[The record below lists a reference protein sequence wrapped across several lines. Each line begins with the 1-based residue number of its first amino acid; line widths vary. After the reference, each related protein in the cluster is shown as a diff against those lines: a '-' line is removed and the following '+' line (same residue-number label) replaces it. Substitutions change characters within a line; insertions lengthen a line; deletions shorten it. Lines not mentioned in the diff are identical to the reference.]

1 MCPVFRGERGVE
13 SEREDCTFSLA
24 VMPRRVMLRGAR
36 AANRELPTHS
46 PVLWMRWHVCK
57 THAHTER
64 ENTLQ
69 WCNIITEST
78 RRQTLQQTWWSNKRK
93 CFWKTAENI
102 GILIWHS
109 WMQTLYK
116 YTITVRHRTTF
127 TILKKKQL
135 KLLSLKIILKHK
147 TFQCNFLQRPKK
159 KVRSK
164 WFVKMFH
171 CVQHHH
177 CPSTT
182 TASPEIP
189 AQQLTPRL
197 TLRKQFTPCVWH
209 QYPPT
214 VCVWT
219 RNWEHLIWLTLCT
232 RESFC
237 LTGM

>member
-1 MCPVFRGERGVE
+1 MCPVFRGERGEE
-13 SEREDCTFSLA
+13 SEKDCTFSLA

-127 TILKKKQL
+127 TILKKKNSSNYFLL
-135 KLLSLKIILKHK
+135 KLYWNIKPSSVISFKG
-147 TFQCNFLQRPKK
+147 QKK
-159 KVRSK
+159 KKSGQNDLLKCSTVCNIITVRQQQ
-164 WFVKMFH
+164 
-171 CVQHHH
+171 QHH
-177 CPSTT
+177 
-182 TASPEIP
+182 
-189 AQQLTPRL
+189 LKYL
-197 TLRKQFTPCVWH
+197 L
-209 QYPPT
+209 
-214 VCVWT
+214 
-219 RNWEHLIWLTLCT
+219 NN
-232 RESFC
+232 
-237 LTGM
+237 